1 MIHEL
6 RLHNEPFEKVKNGTK
21 TIEMRLYDEKR
32 KLIKENDIIEFTNRN
47 TNEKIRTKVLKL
59 HLYSSFEKLY
69 NDFDNASLGYD
80 KDEIKD
86 FKDMEEYYSKEEQCQ
101 YGVVGIEIELI

>member
-6 RLHNEPFEKVKNGTK
+6 RLHSDPFKKIKNGTK

-32 KLIKENDIIEFTNRN
+32 KLIKENDIIEFTNRT

-59 HLYSSFEKLY
+59 YLYCSFAELY
-69 NDFDNASLGYD
+69 KDFDNISLGYEEN
-80 KDEIKD
+80 EIKD
-86 FKDMEEYYSKEEQCQ
+86 PRDMEIYYSKEEQCQ
-101 YGVVGIEIELI
+101 YGVVGIEIKII

>member
-6 RLHNEPFEKVKNGTK
+6 RLHSDPFEKIKNGTK

-32 KLIKENDIIEFTNRN
+32 KLIKENDIIEFTNRS

-59 HLYSSFEKLY
+59 HLYNSFDELY
-69 NDFDNASLGYD
+69 KDFDNVSLGYEEN
-80 KDEIKD
+80 EIKD
-86 FKDMEEYYSKEEQCQ
+86 PKDMESYYSKEEQCQ

>member
-6 RLHNEPFEKVKNGTK
+6 RLNNDPFEKIKIGAK

-47 TNEKIRTKVLKL
+47 TNEKIRTKVIKL
-59 HLYSSFEKLY
+59 HLYTSFDELY
-69 NDFDNASLGYD
+69 ENFNNISLGYEEN
-80 KDEIKD
+80 EIKD
-86 FKDMEEYYSKEEQCQ
+86 PKDMEIYYSKEKQCQ
-101 YGVVGIEIELI
+101 YGVVGIEIRLI